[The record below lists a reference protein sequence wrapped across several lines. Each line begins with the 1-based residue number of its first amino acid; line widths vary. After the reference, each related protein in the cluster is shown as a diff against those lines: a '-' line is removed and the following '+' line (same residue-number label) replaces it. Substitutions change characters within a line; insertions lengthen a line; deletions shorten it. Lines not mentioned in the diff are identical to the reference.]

1 MVCKCCAPNCKTGY
15 ASVQEEELERKLSIF
30 KFPDGKKEPKKRA
43 QWIAKIPRAY
53 WNPEDDDDPRI
64 CELHFHDDDFIRQ
77 STDSNKRR
85 KRKKGNCDGNLKRK
99 RLKKDAVPSIW
110 PGSPAYLS
118 KKASTRKITC
128 SSSEARQKNAE
139 KKTSSR
145 KRKGKGYF

>member
-30 KFPDGKKEPKKRA
+30 KFPDGKKEVKKRL

-64 CELHFHDDDFIRQ
+64 CKLHFHDDDFIRQ

-85 KRKKGNCDGNLKRK
+85 KRKKGNCDGNLK
-99 RLKKDAVPSIW
+99 
-110 PGSPAYLS
+110 
-118 KKASTRKITC
+118 
-128 SSSEARQKNAE
+128 
-139 KKTSSR
+139 
-145 KRKGKGYF
+145 